1 MNVDPGE
8 FRRTMGL
15 FATGVTVITAREGER
30 IHGMTANAV
39 TSVSLEPLQVLV
51 CVANR
56 ARMREL
62 LPRAGRFA
70 INVLGEHQHA
80 LSLHFSGK
88 PSTLEQVPFAEIDGV
103 PALPESLATL
113 ICTVGRI
120 VQCGDHIVIFGHVD
134 ALARG
139 EGGVRPL
146 VYYAGEYQRLSLSA
160 KLRRLEREARIR
172 DEALARIARAVAA
185 SLDVQGV
192 FGTFARELARLIP
205 HDATSVTLIG
215 DDGAL
220 ERVAL
225 AAATPIEPRVGERQP
240 LHETAAGLVMRYEQT
255 IWSGDMA
262 ADDRFRGEND
272 RRWIAEGFRGFIAAP
287 LRAKGRLI
295 GSLNVLS
302 RAPDRYGERDV
313 RLAEQVADQIA
324 IFLDNMRLH
333 ARLRGLDLAA
343 AVAQQDRAARERLAA
358 RLAAIAALAEV
369 AAHRRHADMGV
380 WEDLARIRDLARQAL
395 CEQRDD
401 ATADVEFPSAAD
413 DSPAIDAPDR
423 TIRAG

>member
-1 MNVDPGE
+1 MTVDPGE

-15 FATGVTVITAREGER
+15 FVTGVTVITAREGER

-39 TSVSLEPLQVLV
+39 TSVSLQPLQVLV
-51 CVANR
+51 CVDNR
-56 ARMREL
+56 ARMRDL

-70 INVLGEHQHA
+70 INVLGEHQHP

-88 PSTLEQVPFAEIDGV
+88 PSVLEQIPFSEVDGV

-113 ICTVGRI
+113 VCTVDRI
-120 VQCGDHIVIFGHVD
+120 VESGDHIVIFGRVD

-139 EGGVRPL
+139 EGEVRPL
-146 VYYAGEYQRLSLSA
+146 VFYAGEYQRLSLSA
-160 KLRRLEREARIR
+160 KLRRVEREARIR

-185 SLDVQGV
+185 SLDVHEV

-205 HDATSVTLIG
+205 HDATSVTLLG

-225 AAATPIEPRVGERQP
+225 ATTSPIEPRAGERQQ
-240 LHETAAGLVMRYEQT
+240 LHETAAGLVMRHEQT
-255 IWSGDMA
+255 VWSGDMA
-262 ADDRFRGEND
+262 ADERFRGEND
-272 RRWIAEGFRGFIAAP
+272 RRWIAEGFHSFIAAP

-302 RAPDRYGERDV
+302 RTLERYGERDV

-333 ARLRGLDLAA
+333 TRLRGLELAQA
-343 AVAQQDRAARERLAA
+343 AAQQDRTARERLAT
-358 RLAAIAALAEV
+358 RLSAIAAIAETARRSHEGTGAGDQLEQIRILAAESLRKQD
-369 AAHRRHADMGV
+369 AGTA
-380 WEDLARIRDLARQAL
+380 EYARPPLPARNH
-395 CEQRDD
+395 
-401 ATADVEFPSAAD
+401 T
-413 DSPAIDAPDR
+413 DS
-423 TIRAG
+423 G